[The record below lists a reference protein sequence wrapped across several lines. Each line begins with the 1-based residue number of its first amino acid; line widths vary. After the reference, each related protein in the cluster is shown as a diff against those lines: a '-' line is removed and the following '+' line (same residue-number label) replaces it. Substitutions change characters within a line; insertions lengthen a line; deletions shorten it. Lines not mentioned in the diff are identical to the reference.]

1 MTSPTSATGLP
12 ATALPRTGLPVAD
25 GRHTWREV
33 WRISRGHRL
42 RFLAVAALGI
52 ASAVTGLVA
61 PAVIGY
67 LVDRVEDGTADIGT
81 VVWALAVMV
90 AAAFLGALGA
100 AATTVLAARGYQA
113 MLADLREALVAR
125 ALRLPQGVVERAG
138 TGDLVSRTS
147 DDVAEVA
154 DAAPQIIPT
163 FTTVVFTVVVTFAGM
178 MALSPWYGL
187 TLVALLPVYVLT
199 LRWYLATGPR
209 VYQAERAA
217 MSRRAQELTESQRGH
232 ATVLGL
238 GLTEHRHNRVLGAS
252 WAVVAH
258 SLRAIT
264 VQNMFFGRLNFA
276 EFLGMSGI
284 LLIGFWLIGNGLST
298 IGAATAA
305 MLFFLR
311 LFGPINQLLIVVDT
325 LQSVLASLSRM
336 VGIITMPSESGRAEA
351 GTLDGVR
358 LDGVTFSYDG
368 RRTVLEDV
376 DLRIDAGRRVAVVG
390 TSGAGKTTLAS
401 IVAGVHEPATGSV
414 LRPRR
419 TSLITQEAHVF
430 ATTLRENLTLAAP
443 QATDEEICDALEA
456 TGALGLLDLLP
467 EGLDTVLGVGGRELT
482 AAQAQQVALARVVLA
497 DPQLAILDEA
507 TAEAGSAHAGL
518 LDRAADAAMTGRTG
532 LVIAHR
538 LSQAAVCDSI
548 VVMEQGRVIETGTHE
563 ELVAS
568 GGVYATL
575 WTAWEAG
582 QSLAE
587 VEPRVAN

>member
-1 MTSPTSATGLP
+1 M
-12 ATALPRTGLPVAD
+12 
-25 GRHTWREV
+25 

-187 TLVALLPVYVLT
+187 TQVALLPVYVLT

-238 GLTEHRHNRVLGAS
+238 GLTEHCHNRVLGAS

-264 VQNMFFGRLNFA
+264 VQNTFFGRLNFA

-336 VGIITMPSESGRAEA
+336 VGIITMPSDGADGAPRENGAAAPVAAPAPPADE
-351 GTLDGVR
+351 TTTHDDGVR

-456 TGALGLLDLLP
+456 TRALGLLDLLP

-548 VVMEQGRVIETGTHE
+548 VVMEHGRVIETGTHE